1 MKILKI
7 ALISVA
13 CLILTSTLVGLSL
26 KTETTKADELMF
38 DPELEIPAPDDE
50 YKPHGSMS
58 ITGTATIDC
67 EPDRLTISVRLE
79 HLDPNSADKATDEVA
94 RKIDRL
100 LISLQSFG
108 ISRAD
113 VETTDYRIDQVYE
126 WEYYEN
132 GNKKERVFKGY
143 KVVNTIKI
151 TVKDFEKG
159 GKVIDATSHAGG
171 LVDSINFELSI
182 EKREQ
187 TKIKAM
193 ELAAKDAKLKAE
205 TVLTALGEEL
215 GHVTSV
221 NLNNY
226 AYQPYVYWDR
236 SNIASAGIDAHNIT
250 PPTTILPGDLTVSAN
265 INVVFDIL

>member
-26 KTETTKADELMF
+26 KTETTKAGELVLDSVPEGPTIDE
-38 DPELEIPAPDDE
+38 D
-50 YKPHGSMS
+50 YQPHGSMS
-58 ITGTATIDC
+58 ITGSATIDC

-79 HLDPNSADKATDEVA
+79 YLDPNSADKATDEVA

-100 LISLQSFG
+100 LSSLQSLG
-108 ISRAD
+108 ISRDD
-113 VETTDYRIDQVYE
+113 VETTNYKIDQIYE

-132 GNKKERVFKGY
+132 GKKKERVFKGY

-171 LVDSINFELSI
+171 LVDSINFELSR

-187 TKIKAM
+187 TKLKAM

-205 TVLTALGEEL
+205 TVLSALGEEL

-226 AYQPYVYWDR
+226 GYKPYVYWDR
-236 SNIASAGIDAHNIT
+236 NKVASAGIDSHNIA